1 MGQYKVEHDT
11 HRLSCSAE
19 IFYLVIVA
27 EILFVKEIT
36 DEAYKDRSFK
46 RW

>member
-19 IFYLVIVA
+19 IFYLAIVA
-27 EILFVKEIT
+27 EILFVKETT